1 MPQCKLFGE
10 TSAGLLDPIDTVE
23 KATSLI
29 PKPISTKPCTIIY
42 VRYRTTNTGTLPS
55 TRTSDV

>member
-1 MPQCKLFGE
+1 MLAL
-10 TSAGLLDPIDTVE
+10 TSAD
-23 KATSLI
+23 AQ
-29 PKPISTKPCTIIY
+29 KPDFTKPCTMIY